1 MQVDHPQPH
10 AWQRHLAGFGAASAA
25 LGSTSPTS
33 PKPADQVST
42 SRSIFNLIK
51 KTRGAQPSTGVSA
64 TGGSA
69 GQSGSV
75 GHVGNAAHSV
85 GQYGDLTGRNGGS
98 AVTHDLG
105 PSTSA
110 RQQATWQR
118 VPSPHHPPPQK
129 SKQQAQHEPPP
140 PRHHAADVSIDLA
153 ALRDRAVRSTASV
166 VGFRQQHMVRFLRD
180 ANLLALKGRRACAMG
195 GVWGAYEDVPVVW
208 DGEGE
213 AEAESSRGS
222 TSAGGAAGAGSGE
235 GRGGRDAERHSP
247 RSHGSGEGSARI
259 GGMAQGGC
267 AGGGEGGKL
276 HARFDEGASARERRR
291 EEDVSGEIIA
301 AAGAADCDYNS
312 AVRAAGLTVTGVDAA
327 AATAASAATTAAP
340 NAERGNLGRPGIVSY
355 KAVEAAFN
363 DYLVPAGSR
372 VSRVAA
378 KPGEQELRG
387 ETGRQEKGVER
398 QNSGK
403 KRGLSPLRL
412 RLSLQSPRQGKEEQQ
427 QKQQPQNYHH
437 YSNADQSLDRQSSS
451 LNQDSH
457 TSNSKPTSQ
466 QSHSQLS
473 HSQQSHSHGPLSHP
487 QRSYTSPVTSS
498 DTSAAAAAAAAAMAA
513 AAAAEAKAAAVSPG
527 NVDSH
532 SSRGHEPMTM
542 TVSAAGDAAAAAGVV
557 AATPS
562 ASPPLPQ
569 PRERRSPF
577 PSSLPCLPPLAERE
591 GEAAGAEGG
600 DPRPWRKEVGGGEN
614 GGGETR
620 CIITKAMSCKERE
633 EAKQQQEQQ
642 GQQG

>member
-208 DGEGE
+208 EGEGE

-312 AVRAAGLTVTGVDAA
+312 AVRAAGLTCKQQVLQIPVPSLEEILHVPRSIASDHGGKGRGAGRGGRGVGEDDPLRLSNPPSPSAT
-327 AATAASAATTAAP
+327 ATAAGTEVPLSLFAAVPTTPGGTGGGGGGRGGGGSPPMAEGGGGRGEWWGRDEVYNHQGHVVQGKRGGEAATGAAGAAGVARAAGEIGSGHATRKVHSTSRVFP
-340 NAERGNLGRPGIVSY
+340 RQASPGGGG
-355 KAVEAAFN
+355 FGGGWRR
-363 DYLVPAGSR
+363 AGSPWR
-372 VSRVAA
+372 GRGGGEGGGEGGKGWGGGGGGGGGGGRMVGIGFVVAA
-378 KPGEQELRG
+378 VPRWVTPPRRFWKSGGGEWEG
-387 ETGRQEKGVER
+387 G
-398 QNSGK
+398 
-403 KRGLSPLRL
+403 
-412 RLSLQSPRQGKEEQQ
+412 
-427 QKQQPQNYHH
+427 
-437 YSNADQSLDRQSSS
+437 
-451 LNQDSH
+451 
-457 TSNSKPTSQ
+457 
-466 QSHSQLS
+466 
-473 HSQQSHSHGPLSHP
+473 
-487 QRSYTSPVTSS
+487 
-498 DTSAAAAAAAAAMAA
+498 AAAAAAAGNVAENELSQRSWHGSGAPARNRAAAM
-513 AAAAEAKAAAVSPG
+513 
-527 NVDSH
+527 
-532 SSRGHEPMTM
+532 R
-542 TVSAAGDAAAAAGVV
+542 
-557 AATPS
+557 
-562 ASPPLPQ
+562 
-569 PRERRSPF
+569 
-577 PSSLPCLPPLAERE
+577 
-591 GEAAGAEGG
+591 
-600 DPRPWRKEVGGGEN
+600 
-614 GGGETR
+614 
-620 CIITKAMSCKERE
+620 
-633 EAKQQQEQQ
+633 
-642 GQQG
+642 